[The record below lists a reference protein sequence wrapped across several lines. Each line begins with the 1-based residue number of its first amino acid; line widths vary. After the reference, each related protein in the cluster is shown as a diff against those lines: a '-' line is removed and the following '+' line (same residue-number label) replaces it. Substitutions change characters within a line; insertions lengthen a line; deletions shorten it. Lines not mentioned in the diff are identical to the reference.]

1 MQRDLTLS
9 SFDNH
14 LMNGLEF
21 CKKVYR
27 FFEQIRKSPGGVQK
41 LRVRGRSEK
50 KLVEELIPLAWYVQA
65 RSTPGRL
72 LRVRWILGSQPY
84 DAIMLSSG
92 AVAEHGVVPKRQ
104 HIEITTVVHKNEHL
118 LQSLINAQGY
128 AFGVIGVSRDPKSKI
143 TISRPYVYDHRE
155 AEDKL
160 TLQILATI
168 KAKSAKAYPVGTV
181 LVIRCVPEILILQ
194 DGWEYVVQQ
203 VQKADLQHGFCE
215 IFLYESLYRY
225 SATLRASDSQQTS

>member
-1 MQRDLTLS
+1 MQHFSLHFT
-9 SFDNH
+9 F
-14 LMNGLEF
+14 
-21 CKKVYR
+21 
-27 FFEQIRKSPGGVQK
+27 SPVSRQK
-41 LRVRGRSEK
+41 
-50 KLVEELIPLAWYVQA
+50 
-65 RSTPGRL
+65 
-72 LRVRWILGSQPY
+72 
-84 DAIMLSSG
+84 
-92 AVAEHGVVPKRQ
+92 
-104 HIEITTVVHKNEHL
+104 
-118 LQSLINAQGY
+118 LINAQGY
-128 AFGVIGVSRDPKSKI
+128 AFGVIGVSRDPESKI